1 MAALRLPAVPR
12 ACGAGRCLRGGRLLS
27 AAWGALPGSPA
38 RLPTLRMSA
47 WQGGRSAL
55 GRPGAWPWQ
64 VSFMENNKPICG
76 GSLINEKWV
85 VSAAHCFT
93 KGYEQYDVLLGAYQL
108 SIPPSSLV
116 VTTVQQ
122 VISHP
127 NYNNIDGSPGDIALV
142 ELKAPLDL
150 NDYILPVCLP
160 DSSAQFSMDTSC
172 WVTGWGQ
179 VKDGGEEKRQGMLSC
194 RPAFP
199 NMVPSRWFG
208 LHAPA
213 PDLPQNPV
221 LDDMICAGYPEGG
234 KDACHGDSGGPL
246 VCRCD
251 AGWTL
256 AGVVSWGEGCAEP
269 KHPGVYT
276 LVPYYANWIS
286 DNSFW
291 ESSPTSV
298 KLIGAH
304 LRYPFLKKK

>member
-1 MAALRLPAVPR
+1 MAVVPSSLLLGLLQLMVLKDAAGSEAVCGQSVISPRIVGGNPAPE
-12 ACGAGRCLRGGRLLS
+12 
-27 AAWGALPGSPA
+27 
-38 RLPTLRMSA
+38 
-47 WQGGRSAL
+47 
-55 GRPGAWPWQ
+55 GAWPWQ

-127 NYNNIDGSPGDIALV
+127 NYNGIDGSPGDIALV

-179 VKDGGEEKRQGMLSC
+179 VKDGEALPPPQTLQELE
-194 RPAFP
+194 
-199 NMVPSRWFG
+199 VPLIDRDTCNSLFNS
-208 LHAPA
+208 APA

-286 DNSFW
+286 DNVPNISFVACNHAGW
-291 ESSPTSV
+291 QSAPIMT
-298 KLIGAH
+298 L
-304 LRYPFLKKK
+304 FLATLALALP